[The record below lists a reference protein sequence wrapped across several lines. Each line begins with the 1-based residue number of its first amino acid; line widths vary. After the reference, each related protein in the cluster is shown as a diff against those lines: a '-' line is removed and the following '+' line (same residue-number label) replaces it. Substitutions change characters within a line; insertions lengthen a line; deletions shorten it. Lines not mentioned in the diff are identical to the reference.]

1 MATTSETWFERVM
14 WVGIFAN
21 VALALPTLLWPAEM
35 LALSR
40 LPDAIPLVW
49 VRFSSLLLILLSS
62 FYVPAA
68 LDCRRARVNAWL
80 ATSGR
85 LAGVIFFAFQRA
97 SIRFLARSTS
107 CSSCRRRCC
116 WWRPVRHTRGSDAP
130 GRLSP
135 TGGPGVDQRTVTIR
149 RPAGALGAVAADC
162 VMITGCPATV
172 SVPVRDDEPPFAET
186 R

>member
-1 MATTSETWFERVM
+1 MATTSETWFERVT

-21 VALALPTLLWPAEM
+21 VALALPTLLWPAQM

-80 ATSGR
+80 ATAGR
-85 LAGVIFFAFQRA
+85 LAGVIFFALQ
-97 SIRFLARSTS
+97 AREY
-107 CSSCRRRCC
+107 
-116 WWRPVRHTRGSDAP
+116 WVF
-130 GRLSP
+130 
-135 TGGPGVDQRTVTIR
+135 
-149 RPAGALGAVAADC
+149 GAFDFAFFVPQALLLVAA
-162 VMITGCPATV
+162 G
-172 SVPVRDDEPPFAET
+172 PPPSRE
-186 R
+186 

>member
-14 WVGIFAN
+14 WVGICAN

-35 LALSR
+35 LAFSR

-80 ATSGR
+80 ATAAR
-85 LAGVIFFAFQRA
+85 LAGAIFFACQAREYWLFGA
-97 SIRFLARSTS
+97 FDFAFFLPQALLLRS
-107 CSSCRRRCC
+107 
-116 WWRPVRHTRGSDAP
+116 A
-130 GRLSP
+130 GR
-135 TGGPGVDQRTVTIR
+135 
-149 RPAGALGAVAADC
+149 
-162 VMITGCPATV
+162 V
-172 SVPVRDDEPPFAET
+172 SVSYLGTP
-186 R
+186 